1 LVLAINMF
9 YTYILRSEKD
19 NTYYIGSTSNLTNRV
34 REHNFGNTRYT
45 KLKRPWILI
54 YSEEFQTRGLAV
66 MREKQLKRIKN
77 RTVLEKIVGEGP

>member
-1 LVLAINMF
+1 MF

>member
-1 LVLAINMF
+1 MF

-19 NTYYIGSTSNLTNRV
+19 KTYYIGSTGNLTNRV